1 MYSYQQVY
9 PDIDTGDLVL
19 FSGKG
24 GESTLVRLLSN
35 SRWSHIGMAVRLGD
49 GDDVR
54 LWEAAPSE
62 DLTELEHIHAP
73 EGVRLVPLR
82 ERLGYYEGDFAIRH
96 LQVHRHSAMLSALHA
111 FREEVDGLPYEKDWL
126 ELFRAPYDGPFGAN
140 RKEALSSVF
149 CSELVAA
156 AYQRMGLL
164 PSEPPSNEYIPADFA
179 SEAGLNLLQGALG
192 PERAITSVELTVDL
206 SQAGVEP

>member
-35 SRWSHIGMAVRLGD
+35 SRWSHIGMAVRLVD
-49 GDDVR
+49 RNDLL
-54 LWEAAPSE
+54 LWESAPSE
-62 DLTELEHIHAP
+62 DLTELAHVHAP
-73 EGVRLVPLR
+73 GGVRLVPLR
-82 ERLGYYEGDFAIRH
+82 ERLRHYVGHVAVRH
-96 LQVHRHSAMLSALHA
+96 LRVHRRSEMLSAFHA
-111 FREEVDGLPYEKDWL
+111 FREEVTGRPYEQDRW
-126 ELFRAPYDGPFGAN
+126 ELFKAPYDGPFGAN
-140 RKEALSSVF
+140 REESLSSVF

-164 PSEPPSNEYIPADFA
+164 PPDPPSNEYIPADFA
-179 SEAGLNLLQGALG
+179 SEAGLTLLKGTLG
-192 PERAITSVELTVDL
+192 PERGIAPGEHAEAIRSAEL
-206 SQAGVEP
+206 ER